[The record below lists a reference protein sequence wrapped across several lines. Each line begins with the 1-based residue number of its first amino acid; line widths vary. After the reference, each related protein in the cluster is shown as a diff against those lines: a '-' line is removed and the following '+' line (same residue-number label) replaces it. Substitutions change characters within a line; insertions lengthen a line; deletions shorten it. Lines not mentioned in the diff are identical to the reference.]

1 MESFLRAFLHPSSSD
16 SATSRGAR
24 SEDKGGT
31 EEDMQDDA
39 MVDTDSSSD
48 KEICKVDKHKL
59 TIRKAEGG
67 RTPVMPH
74 QHHGCPVGQACPW
87 RITILVKVSRQET
100 PGHRGSG
107 RVGLFLST
115 RGEGKPVL
123 P

>member
-24 SEDKGGT
+24 SKDKGGK

-59 TIRKAEGG
+59 TIRKEEE
-67 RTPVMPH
+67 
-74 QHHGCPVGQACPW
+74 
-87 RITILVKVSRQET
+87 L
-100 PGHRGSG
+100 
-107 RVGLFLST
+107 L
-115 RGEGKPVL
+115 
-123 P
+123 

>member
-1 MESFLRAFLHPSSSD
+1 MESFFRAFLHPSSSD

-59 TIRKAEGG
+59 YFQIIANGG
-67 RTPVMPH
+67 CAGAGPWWWW
-74 QHHGCPVGQACPW
+74 VGNQTLTSSLPLA
-87 RITILVKVSRQET
+87 
-100 PGHRGSG
+100 
-107 RVGLFLST
+107 VGAST
-115 RGEGKPVL
+115 TR
-123 P
+123 